1 MSFSEIYRPDRSGI
15 SFELFPPKTEKGEAA
30 LYRHVEQLVEFDPD
44 FITCTYGAGGSTQSK
59 TLEIVTQV
67 KKQFNVPV
75 ASHLTCVGSTVEQL
89 RDYLTQAKEA
99 GVDFIVAL
107 RGDPPQGE
115 EKFVAVDGG
124 LRYAN
129 ELVELIRS
137 EFPNFGIAVAG
148 YPEKHQEAASAEID
162 LENLKRKVD
171 AGGDVVLTQL
181 FYENQNFYEF
191 QKRYQEIGIT
201 APLIPGILPVTN
213 LAQIQRISSLCG
225 AVLPESFVA
234 ELSKRDDEDWQFQVG
249 VDFATQQVKQLIAD
263 GARGVHFYVLN
274 KSQATSGVLR
284 GIRG

>member
-115 EKFVAVDGG
+115 EKFVAVD
-124 LRYAN
+124 
-129 ELVELIRS
+129 
-137 EFPNFGIAVAG
+137 
-148 YPEKHQEAASAEID
+148 
-162 LENLKRKVD
+162 
-171 AGGDVVLTQL
+171 
-181 FYENQNFYEF
+181 
-191 QKRYQEIGIT
+191 
-201 APLIPGILPVTN
+201 
-213 LAQIQRISSLCG
+213 
-225 AVLPESFVA
+225 
-234 ELSKRDDEDWQFQVG
+234 
-249 VDFATQQVKQLIAD
+249 
-263 GARGVHFYVLN
+263 
-274 KSQATSGVLR
+274 
-284 GIRG
+284 